1 MSPKLDN
8 GGASLPLKSSA
19 FIHSIALHSTEKAP
33 GQAPFDLEGAINM
46 ATSRCGMTNKEMA
59 AHQGL
64 DASQWSKAV
73 RGVEGHVSLG
83 RLLQAPPAFW
93 LEFLPL
99 VAAHFGAT
107 VHHTSGLG
115 QSVAR
120 CLAVMAEVVARLE
133 LHAEQQA
140 RRVG

>member
-1 MSPKLDN
+1 MSKSIASDQD
-8 GGASLPLKSSA
+8 SLPLKSSA
-19 FIHSIALHSTEKAP
+19 FIHSIALHSTETVARP
-33 GQAPFDLEGAINM
+33 APFDLEGAINL
-46 ATSRCGMTNKEMA
+46 ATSRAGLTNKELA
-59 AHQGL
+59 AHQGI

-99 VAAHFGAT
+99 IAGHFGAT

-120 CLAVMAEVVARLE
+120 CMAVMAEVVARLE